1 MEDVVGAGGVGLQPR
16 IDAETANARTKTDE
30 PSEVRG
36 RNVVESIFAI
46 IVGEPSFATSVLI
59 AVFELELSFVR
70 PSSGLESR

>member
-46 IVGEPSFATSVLI
+46 IVGEPSFATSV
-59 AVFELELSFVR
+59 FEL
-70 PSSGLESR
+70 PSEDLFLRSGLPAV